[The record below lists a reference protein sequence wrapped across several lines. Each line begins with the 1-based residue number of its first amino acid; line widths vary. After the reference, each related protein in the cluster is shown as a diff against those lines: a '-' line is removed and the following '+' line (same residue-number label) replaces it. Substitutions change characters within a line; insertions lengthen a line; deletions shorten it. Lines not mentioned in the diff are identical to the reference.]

1 MRAPGPF
8 GPAPASYVP
17 GVSTLY
23 LVSTPIGHL
32 GDITLRAVEVLG
44 SVDRILVEDT
54 RRTRVLLDHLNLR
67 TPMVSLHAHNEAE
80 RIGSVLGWLG
90 AGESLA
96 LVSDAGTPLMSD
108 PGERLVPAVVE
119 AGHAVVP
126 IPGPSAILA
135 ALVASGL
142 PTVPFRFLGFPPRKG
157 KERSSFLAQVAESPD
172 TVVLFESPE
181 RLRAL
186 LEALQEGC
194 GPERRVAVARELTK
208 LHEEV
213 TRGTLAEVGAYYS
226 QGRIR
231 GEVCVVVGG
240 APPSRSEPGA
250 DEETGRILARSLL
263 EQGMSPSRVARE
275 VGRIV
280 GLPRSLAY
288 RIVHTLPGI
297 EGGEEAP

>member
-1 MRAPGPF
+1 M
-8 GPAPASYVP
+8 
-17 GVSTLY
+17 STLY

-32 GDITLRAVEVLG
+32 GDLTLRAGEVLEA
-44 SVDRILVEDT
+44 VDRILVEDT
-54 RRTRVLLDHLNLR
+54 RRTRVLLQHLDIR

-80 RIGSVLGWLG
+80 RIGSVLGWLD

-119 AGHAVVP
+119 AGHTVVP

-142 PTVPFRFLGFPPRKG
+142 PTVPFSFMGFPPRKG
-157 KERSSFLAQVAESPD
+157 KERTTFLESVAESPD

-186 LEALQEGC
+186 LEALQGVC
-194 GPERRVAVARELTK
+194 GPERQVAVARELTK

-226 QGRIR
+226 TGRIR
-231 GEVCVVVGG
+231 GEICVVVGG
-240 APPSRSEPGA
+240 APAPRSHPGE
-250 DEETGRILARSLL
+250 DEEVGRILARSLL
-263 EQGMSPSRVARE
+263 DHGMSPSRVARE

-280 GLPRSLAY
+280 GLPRSVAY

>member
-8 GPAPASYVP
+8 GPAPASYVA

-32 GDITLRAVEVLG
+32 GDLTLRAGEVLA
-44 SVDRILVEDT
+44 SVDRVLVEDT
-54 RRTRVLLDHLNLR
+54 RRTRVLLDHLHVR

-80 RIGSVLGWLG
+80 RLESVLGWLG

-108 PGERLVPAVVE
+108 PGERLVPAVIE
-119 AGHAVVP
+119 AGYAVVP

-142 PTVPFRFLGFPPRKG
+142 PTVPFTFLGFPPRKG
-157 KERSSFLAQVAESPD
+157 KERSSFLERVAESRD

-186 LEALQEGC
+186 LEALQDAC
-194 GPERRVAVARELTK
+194 GPERRGAVARELTK

-213 TRGTLAEVGAYYS
+213 IRGTLAELGAYYS
-226 QGRIR
+226 GGRIR
-231 GEVCVVVGG
+231 GEVCVVVEG
-240 APPSRSEPGA
+240 AAFVPSPPGA
-250 DEETGRILARSLL
+250 DEEAGRALARSLL
-263 EQGMSPSRVARE
+263 EQGMSPSRAARE

-280 GLPRSLAY
+280 GLPRSVAY
-288 RIVHTLPGI
+288 RIVHALPGI
-297 EGGEEAP
+297 EGGEKTP

>member
-32 GDITLRAVEVLG
+32 GDLTVRAGEVLG

-54 RRTRVLLDHLNLR
+54 RRTRVLLEHLGVR

-80 RIGSVLGWLG
+80 RIGTVLGWLDR
-90 AGESLA
+90 GESLA

-108 PGERLVPAVVE
+108 PGERLVPAVVD

-126 IPGPSAILA
+126 VPGPSAILA

-157 KERSSFLAQVAESPD
+157 KERAAFLEAVAGSLD

-181 RLRAL
+181 RLEAL
-186 LEALQEGC
+186 LIALEEVC
-194 GPERRVAVARELTK
+194 GPQRAVAVARELTK

-213 TRGTLAEVGAYYS
+213 TRGTLAEVRAYYS
-226 QGRIR
+226 RGRIR
-231 GEVCVVVGG
+231 GEICVVVGG
-240 APPSRSEPGA
+240 APAPRSEPGE
-250 DEETGRILARSLL
+250 DEDTARILARSLL
-263 EQGMSPSRVARE
+263 DQGMSPSRAARE

>member
-1 MRAPGPF
+1 M
-8 GPAPASYVP
+8 
-17 GVSTLY
+17 STLY

-32 GDITLRAVEVLG
+32 GDLTLRAGEVLA

-54 RRTRVLLDHLNLR
+54 RRTRVLLDHLQVR

-80 RIGSVLGWLG
+80 RLDAVLGWLG

-96 LVSDAGTPLMSD
+96 LVSDAGTPLVSD
-108 PGERLVPAVVE
+108 PGERLVPAVIA
-119 AGHAVVP
+119 AGHSVVP

-142 PTVPFRFLGFPPRKG
+142 PAVPFSFLGFPPRKG
-157 KERSSFLAQVAESPD
+157 KERAAFLERVAESPD

-186 LEALQEGC
+186 LGALREGC
-194 GPERRVAVARELTK
+194 GAGRRVAVARELTK

-213 TRGTLAEVGAYYS
+213 IRGTLAEVEAYYS

-231 GEVCVVVGG
+231 GEICVVVEG
-240 APPSRSEPGA
+240 APMPASPPEA
-250 DEETGRILARSLL
+250 DEEAGRALARSLL
-263 EQGMSPSRVARE
+263 EQGMSPSRAARE

-280 GLPRSLAY
+280 GLPRSVAY

-297 EGGEEAP
+297 EGGEKTP